1 MKVILLQNVPKIGQ
15 KGDVKDLKEGY
26 VRNMLLPRGLAKIA
40 TAGELHNLEKTA
52 EANKKYHNAEVARVS
67 EIFKKLDGQIIEL
80 SEKTNDKGH
89 LFAKVGKDEIVS
101 AISEQKSLNILPEW
115 FELDPIKEVGEYP
128 VDLKFEK
135 LHKKMVI
142 KIVEGK

>member
-40 TAGELHNLEKTA
+40 TAGDLKSLKKQA
-52 EANKKYHNAEVARVS
+52 EAKEEYHNAEVSRVA
-67 EIFKKLDGQIIEL
+67 EVFKKLEGEAIEI

-89 LFAKVGKDEIVS
+89 LFAKVGKDEVIAAVKKN
-101 AISEQKSLNILPEW
+101 AGVTLKEDW
-115 FELDPIKEVGEYP
+115 FDLEPIKEVGEYT

-135 LHKKMVI
+135 LHKKMTLKVVS
-142 KIVEGK
+142 K